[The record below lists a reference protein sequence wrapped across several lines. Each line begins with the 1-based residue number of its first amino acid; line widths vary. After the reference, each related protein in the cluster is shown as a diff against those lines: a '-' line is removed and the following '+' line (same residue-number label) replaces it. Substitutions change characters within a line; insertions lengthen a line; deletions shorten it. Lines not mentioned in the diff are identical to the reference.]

1 MDSKVIIAIVVVA
14 ALVIGGGVALVMMGS
29 SDNGKKDVV
38 TYYGNG
44 GTYEGDTKMSSPSTT
59 VMMNVFKNGD
69 KAFTTWNTQS
79 DGKGKD
85 YQEGDTVTL
94 GTKLYAQWSNYKLT
108 IERLDYIGYGLSLYL
123 TDDTHTMDKLSKFT
137 VPLSDKGMAI
147 LTYAQWDEVH
157 VECNKFVGTANGYSN
172 IAITINMTGA
182 DSVELKVS
190 PDGKMAMVEFT
201 YHGNVVLK

>member
-44 GTYEGDTKMSSPSTT
+44 GTYDGKTSMDSTMST
-59 VMMNVFKNGD
+59 VMDNIFTNGE
-69 KAFTTWNTQS
+69 KAFTGWNTKA
-79 DGKGKD
+79 DGTGTD
-85 YQEGDTVTL
+85 YKVGASVSM

-108 IERLDYIGYGLSLYL
+108 VEQAGYVILGLSLYI
-123 TDDTHTMDKLSKFT
+123 TDETRSMEKVNNMT

-147 LTYAQWDEVH
+147 LTYAQWDEVQ
-157 VECNKFVGTANGYSN
+157 VEGNKFVGKVNGFKTD
-172 IAITINMTGA
+172 ITVNMSGA

>member
-1 MDSKVIIAIVVVA
+1 MDSKVIIAIAVVA

-29 SDNGKKDVV
+29 PSEDKKDVV

-44 GTYEGDTKMSSPSTT
+44 GTYDGKTSMDSTVPT
-59 VMMNVFKNGD
+59 VLGNMFTNGE
-69 KAFTTWNTQS
+69 KAFKGWNTKA
-79 DGKGKD
+79 DGTGTD
-85 YQEGDTVTL
+85 YKVGASVSM

-108 IERLDYIGYGLSLYL
+108 IEQAGYIIYGLSLYL
-123 TDDTHTMDKLSKFT
+123 TDDTHTMDKISNFT

-147 LTYAQWDEVH
+147 LTYAQWDEVQ
-157 VECNKFVGTANGYSN
+157 VVNNTFKGKVNGFG
-172 IAITINMTGA
+172 AEITVNMSGA

-190 PDGKMAMVEFT
+190 PDGKMAIVEFT